1 MCKFI
6 SNPNIKIAYM
16 QDDSK
21 KCLQKLGKAIKTL
34 RIKRKLSLSALS
46 HRAGI
51 DPSTLKRIEEG
62 ESEPKYFTLKNLAL
76 ACELSL
82 SEFLEKMEQ

>member
-1 MCKFI
+1 
-6 SNPNIKIAYM
+6 M

-21 KCLQKLGKAIKTL
+21 KCLQKLGMSVKAL

-51 DPSTLKRIEEG
+51 DPSTLKRIEDG
-62 ESEPKYFTLKNLAL
+62 ESEPKYFTLKNLASAL
-76 ACELSL
+76 ELSFENFI
-82 SEFLEKMEQ
+82 SIVN